1 MPAEIRH
8 EGGETLRTSFS
19 RDLAKLVM
27 IQPTK
32 PTYQTYAVQDTSLIH
47 GRLLQ
52 RQQRGQKPGE
62 RGLTLVTHKIFS
74 RLKLVL
80 SGDCLSN
87 TFPTLVLSSLFH
99 SFLNTNTEE
108 NTADLHI

>member
-1 MPAEIRH
+1 MTMMDKDKECIA
-8 EGGETLRTSFS
+8 FS
-19 RDLAKLVM
+19 
-27 IQPTK
+27 
-32 PTYQTYAVQDTSLIH
+32 YQTYAVQDTSLIH

-52 RQQRGQKPGE
+52 CQQRGQKPGE

-87 TFPTLVLSSLFH
+87 TFPSLVLSSLFH

-108 NTADLHI
+108 KTADLHI